1 MLDKKYEALLDA
13 HIRQYRKENQFIEF
27 KSNFVKAINLGKYI
41 SALSNSATLNNE
53 DYGYLYF
60 GVADETLEIIGTKF
74 DVSATMVCN
83 KENGNSRQPLE
94 LYLRQYITPKIN
106 FSINEVTVSNGK
118 RIVVFEI
125 PAAKGEPTCF
135 MNIPYVRVDSCV
147 TDLRPYTD
155 WMRYIYNSKIDW
167 SSGIIEDATISDLDP
182 DAIRVA
188 RIGYK
193 ERNPEVADRIDSWPD
208 AVFLDRARLTIGG
221 KITRAAMLLLGKS
234 ESSHKLDH
242 NAQIVWKLHTKT
254 ETAGEIFTIP
264 FILATTALRSKIRNY
279 QFKIYPDNVLI
290 PAEVWKYDNRNILE
304 GLHNCIAHQDYL
316 RDERIIVTE
325 RDNTLTFE
333 NSGSFFEGEYE
344 DYIEGEVTPKKYRN
358 SFLANAMVNVKMI
371 DTRGLGIHWMFQ
383 RQRQRYLPMPEYN
396 KSLTDRVRLTIQGY
410 VIDLDYSLMLMNAS
424 ALDLTTVYLLDKVQ
438 KEQPI
443 SDKAASYLKK
453 LKLIEGRKPHY
464 HISKQVAGLTHN
476 EVNYTKMKGLDDSYY
491 KHMIITALTQHGPR
505 NTQFFRELLYD
516 KLPDLLTVA
525 QKNDKVKNM
534 LAALRRA
541 GLVRSEN
548 YLWHLSK

>member
-1 MLDKKYEALLDA
+1 
-13 HIRQYRKENQFIEF
+13 
-27 KSNFVKAINLGKYI
+27 
-41 SALSNSATLNNE
+41 
-53 DYGYLYF
+53 
-60 GVADETLEIIGTKF
+60 
-74 DVSATMVCN
+74 
-83 KENGNSRQPLE
+83 
-94 LYLRQYITPKIN
+94 
-106 FSINEVTVSNGK
+106 
-118 RIVVFEI
+118 
-125 PAAKGEPTCF
+125 
-135 MNIPYVRVDSCV
+135 
-147 TDLRPYTD
+147 
-155 WMRYIYNSKIDW
+155 
-167 SSGIIEDATISDLDP
+167 
-182 DAIRVA
+182 
-188 RIGYK
+188 
-193 ERNPEVADRIDSWPD
+193 
-208 AVFLDRARLTIGG
+208 
-221 KITRAAMLLLGKS
+221 MLLLRKS

>member
-1 MLDKKYEALLDA
+1 M
-13 HIRQYRKENQFIEF
+13 
-27 KSNFVKAINLGKYI
+27 
-41 SALSNSATLNNE
+41 
-53 DYGYLYF
+53 
-60 GVADETLEIIGTKF
+60 
-74 DVSATMVCN
+74 
-83 KENGNSRQPLE
+83 
-94 LYLRQYITPKIN
+94 
-106 FSINEVTVSNGK
+106 
-118 RIVVFEI
+118 
-125 PAAKGEPTCF
+125 
-135 MNIPYVRVDSCV
+135 
-147 TDLRPYTD
+147 
-155 WMRYIYNSKIDW
+155 
-167 SSGIIEDATISDLDP
+167 EDATMSDLDP

-193 ERNPEVADRIDSWPD
+193 EHNPEVADRIDSWPD